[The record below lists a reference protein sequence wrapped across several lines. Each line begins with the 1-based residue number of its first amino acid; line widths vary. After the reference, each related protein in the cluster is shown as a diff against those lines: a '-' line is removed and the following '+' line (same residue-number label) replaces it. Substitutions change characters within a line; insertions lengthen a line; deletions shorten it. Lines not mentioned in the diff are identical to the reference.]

1 MRANTKSIIPVVA
14 LFFCL
19 LFIPSQTVDARDP
32 LIVNI
37 KNGEAMVTYL
47 EGKITVWPTSETEPR
62 LLQVNDSLKK
72 GDLVNTG
79 DQGLLEIVLPD
90 GSFLRFSNNA
100 SFKINEID
108 CSKESEK
115 RIVNVNVTFGKA
127 WANIQKLFGG
137 VKPEIALHST
147 NAVCGIRGTIFRM
160 NVNDDQSVLVR
171 TYEGVVSVA
180 KGAGYMQKPLIIPDG
195 PPKKIAG
202 PTSVQGPVKVTMEE
216 WTYIIKSMQQ
226 IQVSSKGVAEK
237 PKAFT
242 KEEDKS
248 EWVDWNRLR
257 DEFVKRIKVSI
268 IEQAKEKEEKQ

>member
-37 KNGEAMVTYL
+37 KTARPWLLISRE
-47 EGKITVWPTSETEPR
+47 R
-62 LLQVNDSLKK
+62 LQSGQQVKRNPVYYRLMTPSK
-72 GDLVNTG
+72 GRSCQYG